1 MRKLRAFV
9 FSSFFLA
16 GCGAMQP
23 MTVAP
28 EPSIAQGWV
37 KAFNECQVDALVAL
51 YDTEALFWPTTSRS
65 LAAKPEDVRRYFDA
79 ACKLVKASNFKVEVV
94 SESVKLYGDVAI
106 SAGQMTAAFKN
117 RQGQPQEASY
127 RFSLAARKM
136 DDRWLIVEHHSS
148 VMPAPPGQ

>member
-1 MRKLRAFV
+1 
-9 FSSFFLA
+9 
-16 GCGAMQP
+16 
-23 MTVAP
+23 
-28 EPSIAQGWV
+28 
-37 KAFNECQVDALVAL
+37 
-51 YDTEALFWPTTSRS
+51 
-65 LAAKPEDVRRYFDA
+65 
-79 ACKLVKASNFKVEVV
+79 VKASNFKVEVV
-94 SESVKLYGDVAI
+94 SESVKLYRDMAI